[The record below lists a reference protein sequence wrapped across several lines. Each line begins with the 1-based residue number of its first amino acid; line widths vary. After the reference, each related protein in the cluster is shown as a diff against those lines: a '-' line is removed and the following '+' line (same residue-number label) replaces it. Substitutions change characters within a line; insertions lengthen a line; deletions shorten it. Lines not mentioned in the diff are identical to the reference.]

1 MKRKLKRTLILV
13 FLAVASLFILAGCS
27 FKYATREEVVED
39 YGLEASVTYYGN
51 GGVFEN
57 NLGKKTIDY
66 FSGQPAIN
74 IGVDKMKPQRTIKRD
89 DYTFDGWYYVVL
101 DENNNPTYT
110 DETQTYFVLGEP
122 VDFTKILEAD
132 EHWIVA
138 ASWKSNAKVQIML
151 VVEEG
156 MKISN
161 PDTEAEQK
169 EFANGDLIA
178 TRKFD
183 NDGTLAYVSD
193 TFKFNMKDDKRAFTL
208 LDYYTD
214 ETCQTRV
221 QWPIAK
227 SNAGDTVIYAKYLVG
242 AWELVK
248 DVSGVDKMFKAI
260 RANTVKVKG
269 YWIYDDIDMLG
280 QPAIQPFTKFNAAIH
295 SDGATIKNLT
305 VDKSGVTDKATT
317 SLFGKIG
324 EKAEL
329 VNVNFENLTFSCSSN
344 ASEFNAYFVF
354 ESLSETARIENVK
367 IQGTFNITVS
377 ERNGTL
383 VANMK
388 SGYENCLFGG
398 YTTDEAY
405 LTASAGN
412 GFKVLG
418 TIEEIVKVTQG
429 I

>member
-57 NLGKKTIDY
+57 NLNKKTLDY

-122 VDFTKILEAD
+122 VDFTKMLEAGD
-132 EHWIVA
+132 HWIIA

-151 VVEEG
+151 VVDDG
-156 MKISN
+156 VKIPN

-178 TRKFD
+178 TRKFN
-183 NDGTLAYVSD
+183 NDGKLGYISD
-193 TFKFNMKDDKRAFTL
+193 PLGFDPKDDKRAFTF

-214 ETCQTRV
+214 EACQNLV
-221 QWPIAK
+221 NWDNFAK
-227 SNAGDTVIYAKYLVG
+227 QAEDTIIYAKYLVG

-248 DVSGVDKMFKAI
+248 DVDGVNKMFTAI
-260 RANTVKVKG
+260 RANRVKVTG

-280 QPAIQPFTKFNAAIH
+280 QPTIAPFTTFNAAIH
-295 SDGATIKNLT
+295 SDGATIKNLK
-305 VDKSGVTDKATT
+305 VDKSGVADMKAT
-317 SLFGKIG
+317 SIFGKIG
-324 EKAEL
+324 AKAEL
-329 VNVNFENLTFSCSSN
+329 VNVHFENLTFTCSSS
-344 ASEFNAYFVF
+344 ASQFSAYFVF
-354 ESLSETARIENVK
+354 ESLSETARIENVT
-367 IQGTFNITVS
+367 IAGTFNITVS
-377 ERNGTL
+377 ERNETYVSNL
-383 VANMK
+383 K
-388 SGYENCLFGG
+388 DGYANCLFGG
-398 YTTDEAY
+398 YASDEAY

-418 TIEEIVKVTQG
+418 ESEEIVKVTQS